1 MKNVL
6 VSMLAVAGLAVV
18 ANAQPIIENAPTS
31 RLAFEVWN
39 GSSWTSSAN
48 VLPGARVEY
57 RVTVSYTGTS
67 TVFGLASG
75 RYQPTFGGADNEGA
89 SQDTNAAFRN
99 GGVSGNAVAGSL
111 LSTAEGENG
120 GALASYGRVG
130 FGGTAMNSSSQNIL
144 AQFRHTGGSNGA
156 PAGSWIRLAGS
167 SVTSW
172 PLATLNAAQ
181 ATGTALNNISRG
193 VAITQQ
199 PQTNAA
205 SGAVNTFYTNG
216 TQNVV
221 VFRGALLLS
230 DSTDLRTI
238 TLGNA
243 AGSNTRQGGTNS
255 ADDFRYFEW
264 HTNAFGGVFRSA
276 VSVAEGAINV
286 VPTPASVAL
295 LGLGGLVAARRRR
308 A

>member
-6 VSMLAVAGLAVV
+6 VSLLAVAGMAAV
-18 ANAQPIIENAPTS
+18 ANAQDT

-39 GSSWTSSAN
+39 GSAWTSSVN
-48 VLPGARVEY
+48 VQPGARVEY
-57 RVTVSYTGTS
+57 RVTVSYTGTA
-67 TVFGLASG
+67 TVYGLASG
-75 RYQPTFGGADNEGA
+75 RYQPAFGGVDNAGA

-99 GGVSGNAVAGSL
+99 GGVSGNAVAGSM
-111 LSTAEGENG
+111 LSTAEGSNG

-130 FGGTAMNSSSQNIL
+130 FGATAMNSSSLNVL
-144 AQFRHTGGSNGA
+144 TQFRHTGGASGA

-167 SVTSW
+167 SITSW
-172 PLATLNAAQ
+172 PLASLSGAQ
-181 ATGTALNNISRG
+181 ATGANLNNISRG

-199 PQTNAA
+199 PNFNA
-205 SGAVNTFYTNG
+205 GTGVENTFYVTG
-216 TQNVV
+216 TQNLV

-238 TLGNA
+238 TLTNT
-243 AGSNTRQGGTNS
+243 AGSLLRAGGVNS
-255 ADDFRYFEW
+255 ADDNRFFDW
-264 HTNAFGGVFRSA
+264 HTNQFGGSLRSA
-276 VSVAEGAINV
+276 AAVAEGAINV

>member
-6 VSMLAVAGLAVV
+6 VSLLAVAGMAAV
-18 ANAQPIIENAPTS
+18 ANAQDT

-39 GSSWTSSAN
+39 GSAWTSSVN
-48 VLPGARVEY
+48 VQPGARVEY
-57 RVTVSYTGTS
+57 RVTVSYTGTA
-67 TVFGLASG
+67 TVYGLASG
-75 RYQPTFGGADNEGA
+75 RYQPAFGGVDNEGP

-99 GGVSGNAVAGSL
+99 GGVSGNVVAGSM
-111 LSTAEGENG
+111 LS
-120 GALASYGRVG
+120 GADGASGSSLASYGRVG
-130 FGGTAMNSSSQNIL
+130 FGATAMNTSSLNVL
-144 AQFRHTGGSNGA
+144 TQFRHTGGASGA

-167 SVTSW
+167 SITTW
-172 PLATLNAAQ
+172 PAATLPTGASATAA
-181 ATGTALNNISRG
+181 ALNNISRG

-199 PQTNAA
+199 GNFNAGT
-205 SGAVNTFYTNG
+205 GAENTFYVTG
-216 TQNVV
+216 TQNLV

-238 TLGNA
+238 TLTNT
-243 AGSNTRQGGTNS
+243 AGSLLRAGGVNS
-255 ADDFRYFEW
+255 ADDNRFFDW
-264 HTNAFGGVFRSA
+264 HTNQFGGSLRSA
-276 VSVAEGAINV
+276 AAVAEGAINV